1 MDKKFYVCSF
11 GGSGSYLIQGFLKDF
26 GSSYHIHT
34 RNPPAK
40 ITKIKKEQFTTQ
52 EELDDANHFVIFIYS
67 RPDHSL
73 FSRASYGN
81 FHWQNIGVEQEK
93 LKLIPSRQERLKYFD
108 MEKDLVDF
116 DEFWSN
122 YVFHKSEFPVLCLN
136 FHHLWENLKSLFDF
150 CEIPLEHL
158 ESFPKKREFSHKNN
172 LPKDKNN
179 LFETLNLKIE
189 LFPNSFI
196 IPAK

>member
-158 ESFPKKREFSHKNN
+158 KSFPKKREFSHKNN